1 MINVIVELSKYL
13 ILILMILYTL
23 QCFNMFRIKDGD
35 KRRHLLAKQVM
46 LLFFLDL
53 VAFTVIYL
61 NTMNFRVVEYYLAIT
76 VYIATLQILYR
87 LIYKTASLLLVN
99 NMCMLLSV
107 GFIILCRLDMEKA
120 VRQFVIVAAGS
131 VIGLILPVL
140 IRKMKFLRKL
150 TWFYAGIG
158 ICLLAVVLVLGVTTY
173 GARLSIFGVQPSEI
187 VKITFV
193 FFMAAFFQRGT
204 SFRDV
209 VIATVVAGAHVLILV
224 LSRDLGSALVFF
236 VAYLVMV
243 YVATRNSGYLALGL
257 AGGSL
262 ASVAA
267 YFLFSHVRTR
277 GIAWENPLSV
287 IDNEGY
293 QISQSLFAIGTGG
306 WFGSGLYQGMPQKIP
321 VVTKDFVFAAISEEM
336 GGFFALCLI
345 FVCISCL
352 LMFFNIAMQMKDLF
366 YKLVALG
373 LATLYGTQ
381 VFLTLGGVTKFIPS
395 TGVTL
400 PLVSYGGSSLL
411 ASMILFAIIQGLYV
425 LHVNEGELYE
435 DNKKK
440 QKRFN

>member
-1 MINVIVELSKYL
+1 
-13 ILILMILYTL
+13 MILYTL

-187 VKITFV
+187 VKITFKSD
-193 FFMAAFFQRGT
+193 R
-204 SFRDV
+204 
-209 VIATVVAGAHVLILV
+209 
-224 LSRDLGSALVFF
+224 
-236 VAYLVMV
+236 
-243 YVATRNSGYLALGL
+243 
-257 AGGSL
+257 
-262 ASVAA
+262 
-267 YFLFSHVRTR
+267 SHV
-277 GIAWENPLSV
+277 
-287 IDNEGY
+287 
-293 QISQSLFAIGTGG
+293 
-306 WFGSGLYQGMPQKIP
+306 
-321 VVTKDFVFAAISEEM
+321 
-336 GGFFALCLI
+336 
-345 FVCISCL
+345 
-352 LMFFNIAMQMKDLF
+352 
-366 YKLVALG
+366 
-373 LATLYGTQ
+373 
-381 VFLTLGGVTKFIPS
+381 
-395 TGVTL
+395 
-400 PLVSYGGSSLL
+400 
-411 ASMILFAIIQGLYV
+411 V
-425 LHVNEGELYE
+425 L
-435 DNKKK
+435 
-440 QKRFN
+440 

>member
-1 MINVIVELSKYL
+1 
-13 ILILMILYTL
+13 
-23 QCFNMFRIKDGD
+23 
-35 KRRHLLAKQVM
+35 
-46 LLFFLDL
+46 
-53 VAFTVIYL
+53 
-61 NTMNFRVVEYYLAIT
+61 MNFRVVEYYLAIT

-243 YVATRNSGYLALGL
+243 YVATRNPGYLALVL

-267 YFLFSHVRTR
+267 YFLFGHVRQR
-277 GIAWENPLSV
+277 VVAWRDPFSV
-287 IDNEGY
+287 WETSGY
-293 QISQSLFAIGTGG
+293 QNLQGLFAIGAGG
-306 WFGSGLYQGMPQKIP
+306 WFGVGLCQGSPELIP
-321 VVTKDFVFAAISEEM
+321 FVQQDYMFAAICEEL
-336 GGFFALCLI
+336 GGVFAICKILGCMSMFLLG
-345 FVCISCL
+345 VNISLRIKKRC
-352 LMFFNIAMQMKDLF
+352 
-366 YKLVALG
+366 YKLIALG
-373 LATLYGTQ
+373 LGTEYAFQ
-381 VFLTLGGVTKFIPS
+381 VFLTIGGVSKFIPM
-395 TGVTL
+395 TGITL
-400 PLVSYGGSSLL
+400 PLVSYGGSSVL
-411 ASMILFAIIQGLYV
+411 ATIIMLAIIQGLYI
-425 LHVNEGELYE
+425 LRE
-435 DNKKK
+435 DEDEEFER
-440 QKRFN
+440 QKEKI